1 MDFLKEILG
10 DDLFSKVEAAINDYN
25 GKDENKDK
33 QVKLGNLGSG
43 DYVSKAK
50 STAELQ
56 KIQALLDGKTVE
68 LDTANTLIANLKKSN
83 KGNEDLQ
90 GKINAYEDQVQQL
103 QNELQKTRM
112 DYAIKFALQDAKA
125 LDVDYLT
132 FKLTEKLKENGES
145 LELDDNENIK
155 GWEDKLSSLKT
166 QFPNQ
171 FESSTS
177 KKINEHKL
185 EQGDDHKSISKA
197 ELMKMSYQDRANF
210 YNENKD
216 EYESIMKGD

>member
-1 MDFLKEILG
+1 MDFLKGILG
-10 DDLFSKVEAAINDYN
+10 DDLYSKLESALNDYN

-33 QVKLGNLGSG
+33 QIKLGNLGSG
-43 DYVSKAK
+43 EYVSKAK
-50 STAELQ
+50 STAEIQ
-56 KIQALLDGKTVE
+56 KIQALLDGKTGE
-68 LDTANTLIANLKKSN
+68 LDSANALIADLKKSN

-90 GKINAYEDQVQQL
+90 SKIGNYEQQVQQL
-103 QNELQKTRM
+103 QSELERTKTE
-112 DYAIKFALQDAKA
+112 YAIKFALQDAKA
-125 LDVDYLT
+125 LDVPYLT
-132 FKLTEKLKENGES
+132 FKLTEKLKEDGQKI
-145 LELDDNENIK
+145 ELDDNENIK

-216 EYESIMKGD
+216 EYETIMKGE

>member
-1 MDFLKEILG
+1 ML
-10 DDLFSKVEAAINDYN
+10 LF
-25 GKDENKDK
+25 
-33 QVKLGNLGSG
+33 
-43 DYVSKAK
+43 
-50 STAELQ
+50 
-56 KIQALLDGKTVE
+56 
-68 LDTANTLIANLKKSN
+68 
-83 KGNEDLQ
+83 
-90 GKINAYEDQVQQL
+90 
-103 QNELQKTRM
+103 
-112 DYAIKFALQDAKA
+112 
-125 LDVDYLT
+125 
-132 FKLTEKLKENGES
+132 LTEKLKENGES

-216 EYESIMKGD
+216 EYETIMKGE